1 MWVDFYLFRN
11 VKSTDTLEKD
21 ETSKQIQA
29 NQIWERKLEAEKNNN
44 FVLAAKHEKEFR
56 VSQFIQSIVAL
67 IVLNSKQAI
76 PTSVLSNTSGFALGL
91 YRLCPKG

>member
-1 MWVDFYLFRN
+1 MKGILISAQQGSLYSRNFLWVDFYLFRN

-44 FVLAAKHEKEFR
+44 FVLPAKHEKEFR
-56 VSQFIQSIVAL
+56 VSHFIQNV
-67 IVLNSKQAI
+67 
-76 PTSVLSNTSGFALGL
+76 T
-91 YRLCPKG
+91 

>member
-1 MWVDFYLFRN
+1 MKGVLISAQQGSLYSRNFLWVDFYLFRN

-56 VSQFIQSIVAL
+56 VSHFIQSVVPL
-67 IVLNSKQAI
+67 IVI
-76 PTSVLSNTSGFALGL
+76 
-91 YRLCPKG
+91 